1 MLIGGGGGGKSWH
14 NAGKGLQKLNSIYDF
29 IACSKYLCKE
39 GYVHKKLLGAIGSS
53 AGGLLIAA
61 AVNMCPDL
69 YRAIVL
75 KVPFLDPCNTLLD
88 PSLPLTVLDY
98 EEFGD
103 PRNFTDFSTI
113 QRYSPY
119 DNIQKGVCY
128 PAMLVIASFHDSRVG
143 YWEAAK
149 WVSRLR
155 EYTILDCS
163 RPILLKTNM
172 NTGHFGEGGRYG
184 HCKETAFEYAFLLKI
199 MAT

>member
-1 MLIGGGGGGKSWH
+1 MFIISEKPY
-14 NAGKGLQKLNSIYDF
+14 GLTSYIQ
-29 IACSKYLCKE
+29 
-39 GYVHKKLLGAIGSS
+39 
-53 AGGLLIAA
+53 
-61 AVNMCPDL
+61 
-69 YRAIVL
+69 
-75 KVPFLDPCNTLLD
+75 VPFLDLCNTLLD

-103 PRNFTDFSTI
+103 PSNFINFSTI

-128 PAMLVIASFHDSRVG
+128 PAILVIASFHDSRQVDIFSLVNRCSSSCWQIRLPYDIVIYFSFIRFYFCLLLFHIFMLMLIFLALIFRVG

-155 EYTILDCS
+155 EYTILNYS

-172 NTGHFGEGGRYG
+172 NTGHFGEGGRFG